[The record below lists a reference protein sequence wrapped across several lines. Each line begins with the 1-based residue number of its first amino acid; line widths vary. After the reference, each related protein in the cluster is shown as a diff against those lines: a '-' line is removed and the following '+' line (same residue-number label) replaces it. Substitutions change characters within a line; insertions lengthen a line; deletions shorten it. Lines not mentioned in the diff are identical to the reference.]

1 VLVVA
6 GRVIASNLRKMD
18 VAARYGGDEFIL
30 LLPHASAEDAAAVAA
45 RIHEEYRTAV
55 AGLLTRSEKATM
67 SIGVGSR
74 RFDDPSCADH
84 LVAAADAALY
94 KAKAAGRDRIV
105 ISRRAL
111 KAVASV

>member
-1 VLVVA
+1 
-6 GRVIASNLRKMD
+6 
-18 VAARYGGDEFIL
+18 
-30 LLPHASAEDAAAVAA
+30 
-45 RIHEEYRTAV
+45 
-55 AGLLTRSEKATM
+55 
-67 SIGVGSR
+67 VGSR